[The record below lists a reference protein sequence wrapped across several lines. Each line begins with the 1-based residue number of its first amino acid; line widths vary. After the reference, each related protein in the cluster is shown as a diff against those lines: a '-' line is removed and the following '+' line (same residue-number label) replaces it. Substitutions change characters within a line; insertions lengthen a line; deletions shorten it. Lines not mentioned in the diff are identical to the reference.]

1 MDTGGSFL
9 NVAVRIKPLIADAQ
23 GVAKEMDCWHVDGNT
38 ITQVIRGGGGEEG
51 PGVGGSSFTVD
62 RVFEAPATP
71 TNRIVYEAL
80 GRRLVEYAAQRGVN
94 ATMFA
99 YGQTSTGKT
108 WTMMGS
114 EEDPGVIPL
123 ALQDL
128 FSLVSPSTSTTTA
141 TALSPIIMEEV
152 YTVKASYLEIY
163 NEVISDLLDRNNTN
177 LKVHETPERGV
188 FVGKLS
194 EWTVANSQDAL
205 GLLKRG
211 EENRKIGCT
220 NMNERSSRSH
230 TIFQLVISSRP
241 RDPKMG
247 GRIRSAILTFVD
259 LAGSER
265 VGQTGAEGL
274 RLKEGG
280 HINKSLLALTSVVSK
295 LAEPNA
301 AEEFIP
307 YRDSKLTRIL
317 QPALGGNSAT
327 TVLCA
332 VSPNTAFVEETLST
346 LKFAIRARSICNAP
360 VTNEIVIPEAKAF
373 RLEKENQ
380 NLKRRIA
387 EIEEEQKERK
397 KARWALLDERLAN
410 YSARLHSLKS
420 SLKVFLRCA
429 LIIGIV
435 IDCESYV
442 C

>member
-1 MDTGGSFL
+1 MDSGGSFL
-9 NVAVRIKPLIADAQ
+9 NVAVRIKPTARSNNDENVEEE
-23 GVAKEMDCWHVDGNT
+23 GCWHVDGNT
-38 ITQVIRGGGGEEG
+38 ITQVINSTGAA
-51 PGVGGSSFTVD
+51 SFTVD
-62 RVFEAPATP
+62 RIFEAASTP

-80 GRRLVEYAAQRGVN
+80 GRRLVELAVQKGIN

-114 EEDPGVIPL
+114 ESDPGVIPL
-123 ALQDL
+123 ALHDL
-128 FSLVSPSTSTTTA
+128 FSFNTSTTETP
-141 TALSPIIMEEV
+141 TSSSDEEV
-152 YTVKASYLEIY
+152 FTVKASYLEIY

-194 EWTVANSQDAL
+194 EWVVTSSHDAL
-205 GLLKRG
+205 VLLQRG

-230 TIFQLVISSRP
+230 TIFQLSITSRP
-241 RDPKMG
+241 KDPKLG
-247 GRIRSAILTFVD
+247 GRVRSAILTFVD

-295 LAEPNA
+295 LAEPTSS
-301 AEEFIP
+301 EEFIP

-327 TVLCA
+327 AVLCA
-332 VSPNTAFVEETLST
+332 VSPSPEFVDETLST
-346 LKFAIRARSICNAP
+346 LKFAIRARSIRNVP
-360 VTNEIVIPEAKAF
+360 TTNEIVIPEAKTF
-373 RLEKENQ
+373 RLEKENIS
-380 NLKRRIA
+380 LKRRIA
-387 EIEEEQKERK
+387 EIEEQQEESKRARK
-397 KARWALLDERLAN
+397 LALDDRLSN
-410 YSARLHSLKS
+410 YSARLTSLSS
-420 SLKVFLRCA
+420 SLKVCSVQYR
-429 LIIGIV
+429 
-435 IDCESYV
+435 
-442 C
+442 